1 MQSFVLSLATLQLTE
16 DQHDK
21 PEPLEDDLE
30 DDLEFLWGI
39 LMVEA
44 SEGKHQNTLLLK
56 EQRMWTENV
65 LTIKYQLNFFYQPKV
80 PHNYEDF

>member
-1 MQSFVLSLATLQLTE
+1 
-16 DQHDK
+16 
-21 PEPLEDDLE
+21 
-30 DDLEFLWGI
+30 
-39 LMVEA
+39 MVEA